1 MRRLAPLAI
10 VLVVLVAAGCDTSK
24 PGEKTVLPLPTKIVG
39 AVPKAQAVSVPAEYK
54 HGDPTAG
61 KQVFLSAG
69 CTGCHTLAD
78 AGAHGTVG
86 PNLDTVNVPLSKVVS
101 QVVNGGAIMPPFKG
115 RLSTK
120 QIADVAAYVVKVTH
134 GNPNG

>member
-10 VLVVLVAAGCDTSK
+10 VLAVLAAAGCDTSK

-39 AVPKAQAVSVPAEYK
+39 AVPKAQAVAVPAQYK
-54 HGDPTAG
+54 HGDPVAG
-61 KQVFLSAG
+61 KQVFLTAG

-78 AGAHGTVG
+78 ANAHGTVG
-86 PNLDTVNVPLSKVVS
+86 PNLDTVNVALSKAVT

-120 QIADVAAYVVKVTH
+120 QLADVAAYIVKVTH